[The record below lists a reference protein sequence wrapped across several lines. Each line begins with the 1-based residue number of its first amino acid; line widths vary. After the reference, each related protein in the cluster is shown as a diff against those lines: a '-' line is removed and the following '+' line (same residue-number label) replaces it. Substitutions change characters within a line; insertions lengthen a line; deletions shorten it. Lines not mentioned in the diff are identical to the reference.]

1 MIWAFLP
8 AKKRGRVLAKYDRAL
23 LVPYFQDI
31 CSIHLSIKKTKEK
44 IEKER
49 RKIQKIRNNAIGEV
63 AKPEMETVSQ
73 NEPTLGALALGLLT
87 GVLSVGL
94 IISALW
100 NGVIA
105 FCAGLCALVG
115 AYAIPI
121 YSYKKCKNENAA
133 ANERNAAK
141 KEEYEREKQAALN
154 DAKPVVRKVERQIKF
169 YKEKIE
175 EMESLLTDLYSANL
189 IPKRYRD
196 LYSAVYLEDWFSNGC
211 SDNLDIALNT
221 FVLERIK
228 DKLDVIIQYHAE
240 ELINQ
245 RIMIANQNKSMEQ
258 RERHHRALMSKLD
271 EIQATNEERNC
282 YLQMIEANT
291 AVDSFF
297 AHASYLRN

>member
-1 MIWAFLP
+1 M
-8 AKKRGRVLAKYDRAL
+8 AKYDRAL

-73 NEPTLGALALGLLT
+73 NEPTLGALALGL
-87 GVLSVGL
+87 
-94 IISALW
+94 ISALW
-100 NGVIA
+100 NGAIA